1 MMGRMMS
8 SGPRGLFQGSHVV
21 FWGGSCSFLL
31 ILPPPHTHT
40 LDAALSGAGQGGGR
54 WDPLSVPESVI
65 QATQPV
71 GFRLEE
77 TEVWK
82 GCAPCV
88 AMGQAGWL
96 QSSPPQAF

>member
-1 MMGRMMS
+1 MWCFGVGADR
-8 SGPRGLFQGSHVV
+8 
-21 FWGGSCSFLL
+21 SCSS
-31 ILPPPHTHT
+31 PPAPPHTP
-40 LDAALSGAGQGGGR
+40 DAALSGAGQGGGR

-82 GCAPCV
+82 GYAPCV
-88 AMGQAGWL
+88 VMGQAGWL
-96 QSSPPQAF
+96 QSSPQAF